1 MDWFVKA
8 FLKSSLA
15 WLALGVTVGAA
26 MAAHPAW
33 IVYRP
38 VHVHMNLLGFVT
50 MMIYGVA
57 YHVIPRFTGHPLHSR
72 RLAAVQWWLANAG
85 LALMAVGFTLRARGG
100 LDVAT
105 TMLGVGGLLSA
116 SAAYGFVYNLWRTI
130 DGPRTRRVTAV
141 DGSVVTIQSASARR
155 RGARAGA

>member
-15 WLALGVTVGAA
+15 WLALGVTLGGA
-26 MAAHPAW
+26 MAVHPAW

-72 RLAAVQWWLANAG
+72 RLAGVQWWLANIG
-85 LALMAVGFTLRARGG
+85 LATMAVGFTLRARGG

-105 TMLGVGGLLSA
+105 AVLGIGGVLA
-116 SAAYGFVYNLWRTI
+116 AGAAYGFVYNLWRTI
-130 DGPRTRRVTAV
+130 DGPRAQRQSDVAS
-141 DGSVVTIQSASARR
+141 GVVINIRSSRQKA
-155 RGARAGA
+155 